1 MDQNFQTSFIPKKPI
16 VEQTATNTA
25 DSKPVGFLLVIGIVI
40 FLAMIAVSAGVYI
53 YKGNLVKQKI
63 QMEESI
69 RKAKGRFEP
78 SQITKYKLLDKKLHA
93 SSQVLSKHIVVSPI
107 FEALQAVTMK
117 SVRYTNFSY
126 TFSGSSVVVTLS
138 GQAVGYQNIALQ
150 SDLFKKNKNLIDPVF
165 SGITLGEKDS
175 VSFNL
180 TFSVD
185 PSFVDYK
192 KVIEKGSEGI
202 IN

>member
-69 RKAKGRFEP
+69 R
-78 SQITKYKLLDKKLHA
+78 
-93 SSQVLSKHIVVSPI
+93 
-107 FEALQAVTMK
+107 
-117 SVRYTNFSY
+117 
-126 TFSGSSVVVTLS
+126 
-138 GQAVGYQNIALQ
+138 
-150 SDLFKKNKNLIDPVF
+150 
-165 SGITLGEKDS
+165 
-175 VSFNL
+175 
-180 TFSVD
+180 
-185 PSFVDYK
+185 
-192 KVIEKGSEGI
+192 
-202 IN
+202 